1 MTPWYG
7 SSGCEGRDQTEG
19 TVRFEVVLL
28 QSFEVSTP
36 LTMSRLGRR
45 QAYKH

>member
-7 SSGCEGRDQTEG
+7 SSGCGGGDQTEG
-19 TVRFEVVLL
+19 TVRFEAVL
-28 QSFEVSTP
+28 QYFEVSTP
-36 LTMSRLGRR
+36 LKMSRLGRR

>member
-7 SSGCEGRDQTEG
+7 SSGCGGGDQTEG
-19 TVRFEVVLL
+19 TVRFEAVLL
-28 QSFEVSTP
+28 QYFEVSTP
-36 LTMSRLGRR
+36 LKMSRLGRR